1 MTGPKKSDTIK
12 YRIDIKEG
20 LDMGQTD
27 KQFGGFL
34 RVIIR
39 DLREARAETDIEK
52 MRERIDALLVD
63 LQATLED

>member
-1 MTGPKKSDTIK
+1 
-12 YRIDIKEG
+12 
-20 LDMGQTD
+20 MGQTD

-34 RVIIR
+34 RVIIS

-52 MRERIDALLVD
+52 MRERIDALLAD

>member
-1 MTGPKKSDTIK
+1 
-12 YRIDIKEG
+12 
-20 LDMGQTD
+20 MGQTD

-39 DLREARAETDIEK
+39 DLREARAENDVEQIHAK
-52 MRERIDALLVD
+52 IDALLAD

>member
-1 MTGPKKSDTIK
+1 
-12 YRIDIKEG
+12 
-20 LDMGQTD
+20 MGQAD

-39 DLREARAETDIEK
+39 DLKEANAETDIEK
-52 MRERIDALLVD
+52 MRERINALLAD

>member
-1 MTGPKKSDTIK
+1 
-12 YRIDIKEG
+12 
-20 LDMGQTD
+20 MGQTD

-39 DLREARAETDIEK
+39 DLREARSETDVEK
-52 MRERIDALLVD
+52 IHQKIDALLAD

>member
-1 MTGPKKSDTIK
+1 
-12 YRIDIKEG
+12 
-20 LDMGQTD
+20 MGQTD

-52 MRERIDALLVD
+52 MRGRIDALLAD